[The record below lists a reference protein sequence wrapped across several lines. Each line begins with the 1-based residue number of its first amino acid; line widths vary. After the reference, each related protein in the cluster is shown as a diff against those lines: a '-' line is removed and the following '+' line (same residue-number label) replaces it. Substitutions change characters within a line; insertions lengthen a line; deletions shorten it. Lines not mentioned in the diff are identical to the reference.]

1 MVTVIN
7 THEVAQFDA
16 WKQIFDAG
24 AENRSRAGIN
34 VRNVY
39 RSADNENKVTVISEV
54 ADIDSAKAFIANL
67 RPILTKAGVS
77 EPEFMI
83 LEKVM

>member
-7 THEVAQFDA
+7 THEVPDFNT
-16 WKQIFDAG
+16 WKQTFDSG
-24 AENRSRAGIN
+24 AENRTRAGIN

-39 RSADNENKVTVISEV
+39 RDADKPNKVTVISEV
-54 ADIDSAKAFIANL
+54 ADKETAGAFIANL
-67 RPILTKAGVS
+67 RPILAKAAIS

-83 LEKVM
+83 LEKVI